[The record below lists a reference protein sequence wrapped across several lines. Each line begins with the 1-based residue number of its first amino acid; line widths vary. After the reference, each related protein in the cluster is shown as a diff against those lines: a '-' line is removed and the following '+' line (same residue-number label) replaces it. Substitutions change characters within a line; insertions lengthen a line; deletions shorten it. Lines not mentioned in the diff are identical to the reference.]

1 MFAERERGGS
11 RGEREG
17 QGSRRPDGD
26 GKKIGEGGLL
36 TRSGMRFTRVLQRS
50 RGSSQLFYKGL
61 AASVEGRDMCSSCC
75 V

>member
-1 MFAERERGGS
+1 MEEVAASGRG
-11 RGEREG
+11 RGARG
-17 QGSRRPDGD
+17 RGRRPDGD